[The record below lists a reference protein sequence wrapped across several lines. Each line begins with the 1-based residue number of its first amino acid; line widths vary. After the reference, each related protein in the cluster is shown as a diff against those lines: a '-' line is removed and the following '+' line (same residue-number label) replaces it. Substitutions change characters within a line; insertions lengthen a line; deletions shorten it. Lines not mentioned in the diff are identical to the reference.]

1 MAKITYDNEVKAML
15 RASGM
20 TEEQI
25 LASEREA
32 NQSFKK
38 LMETPAPPTRNT
50 IWRKFQE
57 DDLFP
62 MKG

>member
-1 MAKITYDNEVKAML
+1 MTKITYDEEVKAMM
-15 RASGM
+15 RAGGM

-32 NQSFKK
+32 SQAFKK
-38 LMETPAPPTRNT
+38 LMETPPPATRNS
-50 IWRKFQE
+50 IWRKFE
-57 DDLFP
+57 DDDLTP